1 MWDFGGRRVG
11 VNLTELILR
20 ATWAWPGNMLQ
31 VRGAIPR
38 VAFRLKFGFMLA
50 SSLSV
55 FDVIQV
61 GVGPSASHTVGPMR
75 AGADFVALLLDSG
88 QPFQRLEVELQ
99 GSLGATGRGH
109 LSDGAVL
116 CGLSG
121 FVPATVQ
128 PGGVARLLDAVT
140 PEGSLVLPGGLTVP
154 FCFERDLLYRPQTIA
169 PFHANSLVIRAYDE
183 TQVTFSKRYYSIG
196 GGFVTRDEA
205 DCGEP
210 GELTSLDE
218 CAAATAVPYPYN
230 SMDDLLQ
237 LAQSEGKSLGD
248 LVRAN
253 ELSRMTCAELG
264 HGLDNLRK
272 MMNKCIDNGCA
283 NTETIL
289 PGGLSVPRRAHR
301 LFTHLRAR
309 DGKPGTPAIWRS
321 FAQDPMRAMDWVNLW
336 ALSVNEE
343 NAAGGMV
350 VRAPTNGSAGIVA
363 AVGRYLQWFCPE
375 VETKCGPA
383 QRDYLTVAGAVGG
396 IIKTNASVAGAEVGC
411 QGEVGSAA
419 AMAAGGLAAALGG
432 SPHQIENAAEIAME
446 HHLGLTCDPIGGL
459 VQVPCIERNAIAA
472 VKAINAAR
480 MSLWGDGTHRV
491 SFDEVIE
498 TMYETGLD
506 MSSKYKETATGGLA
520 VNVVEC

>member
-1 MWDFGGRRVG
+1 M
-11 VNLTELILR
+11 
-20 ATWAWPGNMLQ
+20 Q
-31 VRGAIPR
+31 
-38 VAFRLKFGFMLA
+38 A
-50 SSLSV
+50 SSLSI

-75 AGADFVALLLDSG
+75 AGADFTQLLRESGVAYD
-88 QPFQRLEVELQ
+88 RVEVELQ

-116 CGLSG
+116 AGLSG
-121 FVPATVQ
+121 LTPATIE
-128 PGGVARLLDAVT
+128 PGAVARLLDSVR
-140 PEGSLVLPGGLTVP
+140 PEGSIVLPGGSPVT
-154 FCFERDLLYRPQTIA
+154 FRFSRDMVYAPNTIA
-169 PFHANSLVIRAYDE
+169 PFHANSLVIRTYSGS
-183 TQVTFSKRYYSIG
+183 TVTFAKRYYSTG
-196 GGFVTRDEA
+196 GGFVTRDETVE
-205 DCGEP
+205 GEA
-210 GELTSLDE
+210 GATTSLDE
-218 CAAATAVPYPYN
+218 PDNAVTVPYPYN
-230 SMDDLLQ
+230 SMAGLLQ
-237 LAQSEGKSLGD
+237 LAQTEGKSIGEI
-248 LVRAN
+248 VRAN
-253 ELSRMTCAELG
+253 ETSRMTRG
-264 HGLDNLRK
+264 DFGRGLDNLRK
-272 MMNKCIDNGCA
+272 MMNKCIDNGCE
-283 NTETIL
+283 NTEALL
-289 PGGLSVPRRAHR
+289 PGGLAVPRRANR
-301 LFTHLRAR
+301 LYQHLRDR
-309 DGKPGTPAIWRS
+309 DGKPGSPAIWRS

-375 VETKCGPA
+375 VESKCGPA
-383 QRDYLTVAGAVGG
+383 LRDYLTVAGAVGA

-419 AMAAGGLAAALGG
+419 AMAAGGLAAALHG
-432 SPHQIENAAEIAME
+432 SPRQIENAAEIAME
-446 HHLGLTCDPIGGL
+446 HNLGLTCDPIGGL

-472 VKAINAAR
+472 VHAINAAR
-480 MSLWGDGTHRV
+480 MSLWGDGKHRV

>member
-1 MWDFGGRRVG
+1 MQ
-11 VNLTELILR
+11 
-20 ATWAWPGNMLQ
+20 ATP
-31 VRGAIPR
+31 
-38 VAFRLKFGFMLA
+38 
-50 SSLSV
+50 LSV
-55 FDVIQV
+55 LDVIQV

-75 AGADFVALLLDSG
+75 AAADFVNHLAQSG
-88 QPFQRLEVELQ
+88 AAFDRLQVELQ

-116 CGLSG
+116 AGLSG
-121 FVPATVQ
+121 FLPDTVE
-128 PGGVARLLDAVT
+128 PGSLPRLLSSVKPA
-140 PEGSLVLPGGLTVP
+140 GSIVLPGGSSVGFQYDWDMVFTPETV
-154 FCFERDLLYRPQTIA
+154 A
-169 PFHANSLVIRAYDE
+169 PFHNNSLVIRASQGD
-183 TQVTFSKRYYSIG
+183 QVTFALRYYSTG
-196 GGFVTRDEA
+196 GGFVTRDDAIE
-205 DCGEP
+205 GEP
-210 GELTSLDE
+210 GNLTQLDK
-218 CAAATAVPYPYN
+218 TPTTVDVPYPYT
-230 SMDDLLQ
+230 SMGDLLR
-237 LAQSEGKSLGD
+237 AAETNNKTIGEI
-248 LVRAN
+248 VRAN
-253 ELSRMTCAELG
+253 EKTRMSMGEFG
-264 HGLDNLRK
+264 KRLDTLQK
-272 MMNKCIDNGCA
+272 QMGACIDRGCA
-283 NTETIL
+283 TTEDVL
-289 PGGLSVPRRAHR
+289 PGGLAVPRRARKLFLR
-301 LFTHLRAR
+301 LTER